1 MPPWRRKYWST
12 GQNKKGIPQTK
23 TGKGF
28 SLSAKKNAFRTVTLV
43 TFVVIQF
50 WSDKGDLEKKTREY
64 MYVQEYLQNSEQYVS
79 EYCVYVHVYLCRWQN
94 SMFEY
99 NHLLD

>member
-1 MPPWRRKYWST
+1 
-12 GQNKKGIPQTK
+12 
-23 TGKGF
+23 
-28 SLSAKKNAFRTVTLV
+28 
-43 TFVVIQF
+43 
-50 WSDKGDLEKKTREY
+50 

-79 EYCVYVHVYLCRWQN
+79 EYCVYVYAYLCRWQN